1 MLKRQPPIYSMPKF
15 KLVKVPKGAFAPDY
29 KPGSKRRKR
38 EAALA
43 VAAQAAANQN
53 SHCLAKIKYDMAL
66 RFGVAP
72 EEYEMF
78 RDDPDAYAALVDQR
92 IAAKKAAAGGSK

>member
-1 MLKRQPPIYSMPKF
+1 MATKF
-15 KLVKVPKGAFAPDY
+15 RLVTVPKGAFAPDY
-29 KPGSKRRKR
+29 KEGSKRRKR

-43 VAAQAAANQN
+43 VDAQVAANQN
-53 SHCLAKIKYDMAL
+53 SHVRAKIHYEMAL
-66 RFGVAP
+66 SFGVKP

-78 RDDPDAYAALVDQR
+78 RDDPDAYSALVDKR

>member
-1 MLKRQPPIYSMPKF
+1 MT
-15 KLVKVPKGAFAPDY
+15 VPKGAFAPDY

-43 VAAQAAANQN
+43 AVAESNARHN
-53 SHCLAKIKYDMAL
+53 SHCLAKIHYDMAL

-78 RDDPDAYAALVDQR
+78 RDDPDAYSALVDQR
-92 IAAKKAAAGGSK
+92 IAKKKAAAGGSK

>member
-1 MLKRQPPIYSMPKF
+1 MPKF
-15 KLVKVPKGAFAPDY
+15 KLVNVPKGAFGPDY

-43 VAAQAAANQN
+43 VAARANTRHDG
-53 SHCLAKIKYDMAL
+53 HCLAKIHYDMAL